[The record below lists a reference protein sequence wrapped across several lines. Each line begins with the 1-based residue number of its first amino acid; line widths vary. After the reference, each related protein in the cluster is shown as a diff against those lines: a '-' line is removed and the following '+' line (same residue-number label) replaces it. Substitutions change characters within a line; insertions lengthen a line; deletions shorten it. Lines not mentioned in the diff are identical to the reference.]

1 MSEFSNK
8 NDEFF
13 SDMERIESFTEEEI
27 ERQAEEDEENPPTD
41 EAFWA
46 DAVALEDL
54 PKLFERRKRKEIPQ

>member
-46 DAVALEDL
+46 EAVPLEEL
-54 PKLFERRKRKEIPQ
+54 PKLIQRRKGKETSQ